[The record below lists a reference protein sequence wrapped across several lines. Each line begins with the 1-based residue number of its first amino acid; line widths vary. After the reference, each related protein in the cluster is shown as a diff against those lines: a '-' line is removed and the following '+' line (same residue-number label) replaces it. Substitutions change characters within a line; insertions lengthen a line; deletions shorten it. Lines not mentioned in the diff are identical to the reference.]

1 MVFGERV
8 VVCFDLGNEGVFELC
23 VWWGVLK
30 VDRMVVVCGEVG
42 YLDCLDFC
50 GGFENFKVY
59 SGF

>member
-1 MVFGERV
+1 M